1 MCGIAGLL
9 SLDGSP
15 VCGSELKAMTAAL
28 AHRGPD
34 AGSVVLL
41 EDSPDG
47 EGRVEADG
55 GSAERRPVGTA
66 MLGLGHR
73 RLKVIDLTEA
83 AAQPMRDPLGRGW
96 LVYNGE
102 LYNTPELKAELEAA
116 GTRFR
121 SRSDTEV
128 VLQALVAW
136 GAGALR
142 RFNGM
147 FALAFWRPSGRS
159 LLLARDRFGEKP
171 LYYAESPDALAF
183 GSEIG
188 ALAHHGSLP
197 LEIDPQALELYFT
210 FGFIPAPWTIY
221 RAVRKLPQASFLEAG
236 PGRPATV
243 RRYYRLEDC
252 LEQPPPER
260 PEEALRERLQ
270 DSVRRR
276 LLADVPLG
284 AFLSGGVDSSAVVA
298 LMARLG
304 PSPPRTYSMAVPG
317 LPYFDESRR
326 ARETARALGTAHC
339 EVTVGVERLQAEI
352 PTVLDALDEPF
363 ADSSALAASI
373 ISREARTGLTVALSG
388 DGGDELFGGYRL
400 YRALAAHGLL
410 RRLPWRARAALE
422 FLLAPLRSRHGGGA
436 AGAVRQAR
444 KLLAGL
450 SGDLAAAHAA
460 WMSIFSGEERRILR
474 PGAADQDL
482 GRVLVD
488 DRYRRFGGGLERA
501 LAVEIDLP
509 LPDDMLAKVDR
520 MSMRHSL
527 EVRAPFLDPDLV
539 RLALSMPVAEH
550 FSLLAGK
557 RLLRR
562 ALRGLVPRAVLTAP
576 KRGFE
581 VPVGHWIAGPLAS
594 LYSDVVS
601 ERALREDLGI
611 DPGVVS
617 RWFDEHRAR
626 RADRGGALWALLS
639 VCWWR
644 RGPHRVH
651 AAAAAAA
658 QPRDFSRSAATVLRR
673 SEG

>member
-1 MCGIAGLL
+1 MCGIAGVL

-15 VCGSELKAMTAAL
+15 VHASDLGAMTAAL

-34 AGSVVLL
+34 AGRVVLL
-41 EDSPDG
+41 EDSPGGGGCVEMDG
-47 EGRVEADG
+47 ESAPGRLA
-55 GSAERRPVGTA
+55 RRTI
-66 MLGLGHR
+66 LGLGHR
-73 RLKVIDLTEA
+73 RLRVIDLTEA

-96 LVYNGE
+96 LIYNGE
-102 LYNTPELKAELEAA
+102 LYNAPELKRELEAA
-116 GTRFR
+116 GVRFR

-171 LYYAESPDALAF
+171 LYYAELSGTLAF

-188 ALAHHGSLP
+188 ALAHHGGLP
-197 LEIDPQALELYFT
+197 LELDPEALELYFT

-236 PGRPATV
+236 PGRPATM

-260 PEEALRERLQ
+260 PPEALREVLQ
-270 DSVRRR
+270 EAVRRR
-276 LLADVPLG
+276 LVADVPLG

-304 PSPPRTYSMAVPG
+304 SAPPRTYSMAVPG
-317 LPYFDESRR
+317 LAYFDESRR
-326 ARETARALGTAHC
+326 ARETARALGTAHR
-339 EVTVGVERLQAEI
+339 EVPVDVERLQQEI

-363 ADSSALAASI
+363 SDSSALAASI
-373 ISREARTGLTVALSG
+373 ISREARAELTVALSG
-388 DGGDELFGGYRL
+388 DGGDEVFGGYRL
-400 YRALAAHGLL
+400 HRALAAHGLL
-410 RRLPWRARAALE
+410 RRLPGPARAALTL
-422 FLLAPLRSRHGGGA
+422 LLAPLSARHGAGV

-450 SGDLAAAHAA
+450 SSDLATTHAA
-460 WMSIFSGEERRILR
+460 WMSICGGEERRLLR
-474 PGAADQDL
+474 PGAADEHL
-482 GRVLVD
+482 GRALVE
-488 DRYRRFGGGLERA
+488 DRYRRFGGGLQGA

-509 LPDDMLAKVDR
+509 LPDDMLAKMDR

-539 RLALSMPVAEH
+539 RLAVSLPVDEH
-550 FSLLAGK
+550 VSPLAGK

-562 ALRGLVPRAVLTAP
+562 ALRGLVPRAVLAAP

-594 LYSDVVS
+594 LFAEVVS
-601 ERALREDLGI
+601 GRALREDLGM
-611 DPGVVS
+611 DPRVVS
-617 RWFDEHRAR
+617 RWLDEHRAR
-626 RADRGGALWALLS
+626 RADRGGALWALLAL
-639 VCWWR
+639 CWWQ
-644 RGPHRVH
+644 RGPRRAH
-651 AAAAAAA
+651 AAAQLRA
-658 QPRDFSRSAATVLRR
+658 FSRSAATVFRR